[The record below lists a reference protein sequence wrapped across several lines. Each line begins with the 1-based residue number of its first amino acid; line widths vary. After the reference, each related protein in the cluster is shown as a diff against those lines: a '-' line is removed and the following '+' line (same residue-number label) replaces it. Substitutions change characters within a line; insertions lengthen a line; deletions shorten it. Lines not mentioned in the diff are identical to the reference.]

1 MVLYNTLMSSYQ
13 SYAEYYHDQTKYTP
27 EGIASNQHRLDFDKQ
42 PTQFK
47 EYPNKKIIDL
57 SYLLPIERNPFSDV
71 GIKNPKEFTD
81 TEKSLSELSK
91 LLYFSGGITAMIPY
105 MDKPFYMRSSP
116 SAGGL
121 YPTEIYVLANGYKG
135 LEDGI
140 YNYQVLNQG
149 LALIQTGDL
158 KKKLEEAT
166 FNHPQVKSGN
176 LFLILTG
183 VFFRSSWRYQDRAY
197 RRICLD
203 TGHILGNIDL
213 MSFQSDFKAIL
224 IGGFNDKLVN
234 EILNL
239 DEDEEQALAI
249 VALINKNDVEA
260 IHELPLQN
268 AALPSRLDNQNMK
281 TPEGARLLQL
291 HNRSKIE
298 NFVKV
303 PNITLVDIEE
313 KFKFSSKIFL
323 EEPGTDAPVGHLSWH
338 ETLLPT
344 ILKRRST
351 RAFSGEPIT
360 KEELNAILDFAYH
373 PELFYVDGLDP
384 NPTYFDLSL
393 IETFITVNDVDGLEE
408 GCYYYSKKG
417 KYLRQVRFKN
427 FRDEV
432 YYLCLGQELGHKA
445 SAVIFHTCDLPK
457 SIFKYGERAYRYI
470 HMDAGHL
477 GQRINLVAVNLNL
490 GVSGIGGF
498 FDDTVNEILG
508 IPEDEAVV
516 YITTL
521 GVPAKP
527 AGEK

>member
-1 MVLYNTLMSSYQ
+1 MSTYE

-42 PTQFK
+42 PTPFK
-47 EYPNKKIIDL
+47 EYRNKKIIDV
-57 SYLLPIERNPFSDV
+57 SHLLPIERNPFSDV
-71 GIKNPKEFTD
+71 GIKNPTEFSD
-81 TEKSLSELSK
+81 LEKSLAELSK
-91 LLYFSGGITAMIPY
+91 ILYFSNGITAMIPY
-105 MDKPFYMRSSP
+105 NETPFYMRANP

-135 LEDGI
+135 LEDGL
-140 YNYQVLNQG
+140 YNYQVLKQG
-149 LALIQTGDL
+149 LALIQKGDL
-158 KKKLEEAT
+158 KKKLIEAT
-166 FNHPQVKSGN
+166 FDHPVLAGKDEVTSSLQ
-176 LFLILTG
+176 LILTG

-213 MSFQSDFKAIL
+213 LSFPSNFKAVL

-234 EILNL
+234 EILCL
-239 DEDEEQALAI
+239 EEDEEQALAVI
-249 VALINKNDVEA
+249 ALIDKNIGGNCRDNSL
-260 IHELPLQN
+260 HP
-268 AALPSRLDNQNMK
+268 AALPSKLDNHDIK
-281 TPEGARLLQL
+281 TPEGGRLLQL

-303 PNITLVDIEE
+303 PNIALVDIEE
-313 KFKFSSKIFL
+313 KFKFSSKVPL
-323 EEPGTDAPVGHLSWH
+323 EEKIHEHRWH

-351 RAFSGEPIT
+351 RAFSGEPLT
-360 KEELNAILDFAYH
+360 KEELNAILDFTYH
-373 PELFYVDGLDP
+373 PESFYADGLDP
-384 NPTYFDLSL
+384 DPMYFDLSL
-393 IETFITVNDVDGLEE
+393 IETFIAVNDVDGLEE

-417 KYLRQVRFKN
+417 RYLRQVRFKN
-427 FRDEV
+427 FREEV
-432 YYLCLGQELGHKA
+432 YYLCLGQELGYKA

-477 GQRINLVAVNLNL
+477 GQRINLAAINLSL

-498 FDDTVNEILG
+498 FDDNVNEILG

-521 GVPAKP
+521 GIPAKP
-527 AGEK
+527 SS